1 MVELITT
8 KHNKAYC
15 LHMNT
20 ICCISDH
27 AYQENRTSHQGIG
40 TVAQD
45 SAKINSGIE
54 HDYMTNTLKEG
65 NKSHHS
71 AIFLQIFQALAWK
84 VKDSQCNG
92 NVQEEDEVV
101 QQNTILDN
109 LPLAQEHIV
118 FKFSSI
124 NPQVKCSEIVAS
136 ENVMKV
142 MPGIITS
149 MIIALGN
156 LLPMV
161 SLEIG
166 MATSDAASC
175 MLNAK

>member
-1 MVELITT
+1 
-8 KHNKAYC
+8 
-15 LHMNT
+15 
-20 ICCISDH
+20 
-27 AYQENRTSHQGIG
+27 
-40 TVAQD
+40 
-45 SAKINSGIE
+45 
-54 HDYMTNTLKEG
+54 
-65 NKSHHS
+65 
-71 AIFLQIFQALAWK
+71 